1 MHELVL
7 EARDQGTPSR
17 AARVPLKITVLDV
30 NDNSPEIVDPQGDVV
45 SVREEQPPGTE
56 VARVRALDTDLGEN
70 ASVTYTILKGT
81 YIYIYIFSSAIENQ
95 FSRSE
100 LSKYSQNRYIQS
112 GGYFLDR
119 DSDGYNVFTI
129 DPITGMI
136 RTKAVLDHEERNVYR
151 VSVKATD
158 AGRPPRHSIR
168 ALRVEVL
175 ALADNRPTFTS
186 SSLTFNVSI
195 SPRSRAR

>member
-1 MHELVL
+1 M
-7 EARDQGTPSR
+7 
-17 AARVPLKITVLDV
+17 
-30 NDNSPEIVDPQGDVV
+30 
-45 SVREEQPPGTE
+45 
-56 VARVRALDTDLGEN
+56 
-70 ASVTYTILKGT
+70 
-81 YIYIYIFSSAIENQ
+81 
-95 FSRSE
+95 
-100 LSKYSQNRYIQS
+100 
-112 GGYFLDR
+112 
-119 DSDGYNVFTI
+119 FTI

-195 SPRSRAR
+195 SPRSRRSLSLSYPTERNAIEKLSWRIIKGEMGSRCGRTRA

>member
-1 MHELVL
+1 ML

-70 ASVTYTILKGT
+70 ASVTYTILKG
-81 YIYIYIFSSAIENQ
+81 IS
-95 FSRSE
+95 
-100 LSKYSQNRYIQS
+100 LSLSPWSTIRERDRAKCMRIHRVDA
-112 GGYFLDR
+112 FMLDR

-195 SPRSRAR
+195 PPRSRAR

>member
-1 MHELVL
+1 M
-7 EARDQGTPSR
+7 
-17 AARVPLKITVLDV
+17 
-30 NDNSPEIVDPQGDVV
+30 
-45 SVREEQPPGTE
+45 
-56 VARVRALDTDLGEN
+56 
-70 ASVTYTILKGT
+70 
-81 YIYIYIFSSAIENQ
+81 
-95 FSRSE
+95 
-100 LSKYSQNRYIQS
+100 
-112 GGYFLDR
+112 
-119 DSDGYNVFTI
+119 FTI

-195 SPRSRAR
+195 SPRSRRSLPLPLSHRD

>member
-1 MHELVL
+1 MFPGEIITKEPLDRETKGVHELVL

-81 YIYIYIFSSAIENQ
+81 YIYIYILSFFRDRNEIDSLEAN
-95 FSRSE
+95 SRNTR
-100 LSKYSQNRYIQS
+100 KIDIYS
-112 GGYFLDR
+112 
-119 DSDGYNVFTI
+119 
-129 DPITGMI
+129 
-136 RTKAVLDHEERNVYR
+136 R
-151 VSVKATD
+151 VD
-158 AGRPPRHSIR
+158 
-168 ALRVEVL
+168 
-175 ALADNRPTFTS
+175 TS
-186 SSLTFNVSI
+186 
-195 SPRSRAR
+195 

>member
-1 MHELVL
+1 M
-7 EARDQGTPSR
+7 
-17 AARVPLKITVLDV
+17 
-30 NDNSPEIVDPQGDVV
+30 
-45 SVREEQPPGTE
+45 
-56 VARVRALDTDLGEN
+56 
-70 ASVTYTILKGT
+70 
-81 YIYIYIFSSAIENQ
+81 
-95 FSRSE
+95 
-100 LSKYSQNRYIQS
+100 
-112 GGYFLDR
+112 
-119 DSDGYNVFTI
+119 FTI

-195 SPRSRAR
+195 SPRSRRSLSPSSSIPPRQTIEKLSWRIIKGEMGSRCGRTRA

>member
-1 MHELVL
+1 MFPGEIITKEPLDRETKGVHELVL

-81 YIYIYIFSSAIENQ
+81 YIYILFRDRNEIDSLEAN
-95 FSRSE
+95 SRNTR
-100 LSKYSQNRYIQS
+100 KIDIYS
-112 GGYFLDR
+112 
-119 DSDGYNVFTI
+119 
-129 DPITGMI
+129 
-136 RTKAVLDHEERNVYR
+136 R
-151 VSVKATD
+151 VD
-158 AGRPPRHSIR
+158 
-168 ALRVEVL
+168 
-175 ALADNRPTFTS
+175 TS
-186 SSLTFNVSI
+186 
-195 SPRSRAR
+195 

>member
-81 YIYIYIFSSAIENQ
+81 YIYIFSSAIETK
-95 FSRSE
+95 SI
-100 LSKYSQNRYIQS
+100 LSKQILKILARSIYIYS
-112 GGYFLDR
+112 
-119 DSDGYNVFTI
+119 
-129 DPITGMI
+129 
-136 RTKAVLDHEERNVYR
+136 R
-151 VSVKATD
+151 VD
-158 AGRPPRHSIR
+158 
-168 ALRVEVL
+168 
-175 ALADNRPTFTS
+175 TS
-186 SSLTFNVSI
+186 
-195 SPRSRAR
+195 